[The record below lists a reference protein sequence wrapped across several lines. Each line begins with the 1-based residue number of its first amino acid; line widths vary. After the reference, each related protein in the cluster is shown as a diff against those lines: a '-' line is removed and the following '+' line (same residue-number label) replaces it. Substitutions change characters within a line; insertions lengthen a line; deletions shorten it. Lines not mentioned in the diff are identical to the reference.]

1 MRCYTVTKLP
11 WSKGIWNRDRSIWN
25 IGRSIQ
31 IGLRVSQNTA
41 YKVWTCSDERR
52 GYRRHAVRNKGAAEA
67 WSHRG
72 VSLECGTSA

>member
-25 IGRSIQ
+25 IDRSIR
-31 IGLRVSQNTA
+31 IGLRVSQNTTH
-41 YKVWTCSDERR
+41 KVRACSDERR
-52 GYRRHAVRNKGAAEA
+52 GYRRHADRNKGAAEA
-67 WSHRG
+67 QSQRR